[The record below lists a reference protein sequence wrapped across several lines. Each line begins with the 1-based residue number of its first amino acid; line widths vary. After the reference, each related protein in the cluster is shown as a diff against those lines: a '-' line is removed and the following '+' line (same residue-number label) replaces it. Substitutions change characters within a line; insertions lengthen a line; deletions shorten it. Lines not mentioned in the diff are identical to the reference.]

1 MSTTFWVIFG
11 ITLTLVLIVA
21 SMGIMP
27 IYTVWSQKKQGEADL
42 AQAISEQ
49 NIRVARAQSR
59 LDAADL
65 NRKAAIIEAQAVSEQ
80 IKEIGETLTEHGLY
94 LRWQWIEM
102 MKERSG
108 TTVYVPTEANI
119 PILEAKK

>member
-1 MSTTFWVIFG
+1 MSTTFWVLFG
-11 ITLTLVLIVA
+11 IALVLVLVA
-21 SMGIMP
+21 VFMGIIP

-49 NIRVARAQSR
+49 NILVARAQSR

-65 NRKAAIIEAQAVSEQ
+65 NKRAAIIEAEAVSEQ

-102 MKERSG
+102 MKQREG